1 METFVIVG
9 AVVIVGLI
17 GWKLDRDLKF
27 LERKV
32 MAHEEWLV
40 EALMCIHLD
49 PDEERPGTLYSYFSK
64 IASTPS
70 ELRDFMFPELKGQ
83 SLEPEEVRAKFDE
96 FSEEELFDLGKEH
109 KGAIQRWDGER
120 KGLLRNIRD
129 SVRIKIGRYARE
141 PRPGNTTETGER
153 RSRRKY
159 YNKQELEGL
168 LRSYE

>member
-17 GWKLDRDLKF
+17 GWKFDRDFKF

-40 EALMCIHLD
+40 EALMCINLD
-49 PDEERPGTLYSYFSK
+49 PDEERPGTLYGYFSK

-70 ELRDFMFPELKGQ
+70 ELRNFMFPELKGQ
-83 SLEPEEVRAKFDE
+83 RLEPEEVRAKFDE
-96 FSEEELFDLGKEH
+96 FSEEELFDLGKEY
-109 KGAIQRWDGER
+109 KGAIQRWDWDR
-120 KGLLRNIRD
+120 NGLWRNIRD
-129 SVRIKIGRYARE
+129 SVRIKIGSYARE

-153 RSRRKY
+153 RRNRTHM
-159 YNKQELEGL
+159 NKQQLEGL
-168 LRSYE
+168 LRSYQ